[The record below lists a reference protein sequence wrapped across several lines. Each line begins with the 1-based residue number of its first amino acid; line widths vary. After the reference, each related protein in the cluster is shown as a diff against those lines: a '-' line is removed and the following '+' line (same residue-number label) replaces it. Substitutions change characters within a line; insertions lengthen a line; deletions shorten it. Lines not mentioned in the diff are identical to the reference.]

1 MAQII
6 ARPKDNLSTRKAGRR
21 LRSELMALKLKHNKL
36 AYAQTRRAQMRLAD
50 EALDYDDPALDA
62 ARARLVQ
69 FRIDAEIDR
78 IDREI
83 TGYMRNGGQPPTPA
97 QRETAQE
104 REDERRTWE
113 MIEAALRAKSAP
125 APRRSKACNGHW
137 RAWHQGAIDR

>member
-1 MAQII
+1 MT
-6 ARPKDNLSTRKAGRR
+6 ARLARER
-21 LRSELMALKLKHNKL
+21 LRLSSDE
-36 AYAQTRRAQMRLAD
+36 RAFRQDAN

-83 TGYMRNGGQPPTPA
+83 TGYIRNGGQQPTPA

-104 REDERRTWE
+104 REDERCTWE
-113 MIEAALRAKSAP
+113 MIEAALRANSA
-125 APRRSKACNGHW
+125 
-137 RAWHQGAIDR
+137 